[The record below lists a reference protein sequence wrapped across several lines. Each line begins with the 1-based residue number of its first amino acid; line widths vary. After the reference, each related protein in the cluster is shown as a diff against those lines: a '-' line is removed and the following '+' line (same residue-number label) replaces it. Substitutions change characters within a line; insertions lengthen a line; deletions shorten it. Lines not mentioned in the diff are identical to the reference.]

1 MRRTLD
7 ELLTAINGIVGE
19 ENTDDAVIG
28 FIEDLTDTINEMAAE
43 VPDQTAEQAELDRV
57 KAELTDYKLRYKQ
70 RFFGD
75 PVDEDEDPEIETEAE
90 DKPDGLTITTKDIF
104 KKEDK

>member
-7 ELLTAINGIVGE
+7 ELLTAINSIVGE
-19 ENTDDAVIG
+19 ENTDNAVIG
-28 FIEDLTDTINEMAAE
+28 FIEDLTDTITEMAAE

-57 KAELTDYKLRYKQ
+57 KAELADYKLRYKQ

-75 PVDEDEDPEIETEAE
+75 PVDDEEPEIETEAE
-90 DKPDGLTITTKDIF
+90 EKPDGLTITTKDIF
-104 KKEDK
+104 KKED